1 MKERDMITQWISWK
15 KTREGSAF
23 AQKKLAKDAG
33 ISPTYLSNIITGVR
47 NPGTKTLERIAGAL
61 GITMAEFYDGPDKL
75 ALNTR
80 DDSTLSTADVPDWT
94 GVSVPTVQEDTAPQL
109 DTVPA
114 NGEYQAAQ
122 DSEQIGLDSTG
133 DASGSEAEEGK
144 ESEKTGLALSDTSPD
159 QLEKL
164 FDTVGVSMADLF
176 TIPLGKTL
184 VLPVEQPEKEVI
196 QTPKDEEK
204 QKVSVA
210 SGKIPLLKN
219 APSRDF
225 KKWFEGNSWM
235 SSSPLISRYGVEGSY
250 VFAVLITNDS
260 MAPDLHKGDV
270 LIINPEDKFIAIEG
284 GIGVVINNGQFIT
297 RKIYIHKGDYLL
309 IPSNSSYKMNVSP
322 IDETQIFKIAL
333 RVHVAQGKF

>member
-15 KTREGSAF
+15 KTRDGSAF
-23 AQKKLAKDAG
+23 SQKKLAKDAG

-61 GITMAEFYDGPDKL
+61 DITMAEFYDGPDKL
-75 ALNTR
+75 VLDTE
-80 DDSTLSTADVPDWT
+80 DDSTRSTADVPGGTDI
-94 GVSVPTVQEDTAPQL
+94 SESTVQEYTAPL
-109 DTVPA
+109 PDAAPA
-114 NGEYQAAQ
+114 DGEDKFAQ
-122 DSEQIGLDSTG
+122 DSEQIGLDSAG
-133 DASGSEAEEGK
+133 DSSGSEAEGHN

-164 FDTVGVSMADLF
+164 FDTVGVQMADLF
-176 TIPLGKTL
+176 TLPSGKTPE
-184 VLPVEQPEKEVI
+184 LPVEQPEKEVI

-204 QKVSVA
+204 PKVSVA

-219 APSRDF
+219 APSSDF
-225 KKWFEGNSWM
+225 KKWFEDNSLM
-235 SSSPLISRYGVEGSY
+235 SSSPLISRYGVAGSY

-270 LIINPEDKFIAIEG
+270 LVINPEDKFFAIEG
-284 GIGVVINNGQFIT
+284 GIGVVINNERFIT